1 MQGRPTLAHNVAVVA
16 EGKARYH
23 RFCGTCHGDSAVSG
37 GVLPD
42 LRYSAALGNPQLWNQ
57 IVHDGVLQTQGMV
70 SFASVLSQPEIDA
83 VRAYVTY
90 RANKGAAQEKLAAK

>member
-1 MQGRPTLAHNVAVVA
+1 MLQPPPNTANVAVVA

-57 IVHDGVLQTQGMV
+57 IVHDGALKSQGMV
-70 SFASVLSQPEIDA
+70 PFASVLSQTEIDA
-83 VRAYVTY
+83 VRAYVTA
-90 RANKGAAQEKLAAK
+90 RANEDAAKKRAAAK

>member
-1 MQGRPTLAHNVAVVA
+1 MA

-42 LRYSAALGNPQLWNQ
+42 LRYTAALGNADLWNQ
-57 IVHDGVLQTQGMV
+57 IVRDGALKSQGMV
-70 SFASVLSQPEIDA
+70 PFASVLSLSEIDA
-83 VRAYVTY
+83 IARVRDGS
-90 RANKGAAQEKLAAK
+90 RE